1 MEDRSVIDNFLLTG
15 ADEDF
20 CALFEDVYPRVRRY
34 FLLRGIEAG
43 EAEELAQDVM
53 VIVYQRAAEVR
64 EKEFFNG
71 WLFKVAKNELARF
84 WRRRR
89 TRNRIAEMEP
99 LDDDMAESLT
109 TEMEL
114 AGSSEF
120 IEWVSY
126 LEPAERDI
134 IILRFVEELS
144 YEELAVALAIP
155 IGTVKWRLFNAKKKL
170 APIIKASLPERAR
183 RNNLQG

>member
-1 MEDRSVIDNFLLTG
+1 MDDRQVIENFLLTG

-20 CALFEDVYPRVRRY
+20 CALFEAVYPRVRRY

-53 VIVYQRAAEVR
+53 VIVYQRAGEIR

-84 WRRRR
+84 WRQRRIR
-89 TRNRIAEMEP
+89 DQIAGMEP
-99 LDDDMAESLT
+99 LEDDLSERLI
-109 TEMEL
+109 TEMEV
-114 AGSSEF
+114 AGSSDF
-120 IEWVSY
+120 AEWVSY

-144 YEELAVALAIP
+144 YEELSVALGIP

-170 APIIKASLPERAR
+170 APIIKALLPAAAR
-183 RNNLQG
+183 RSN

>member
-1 MEDRSVIDNFLLTG
+1 VEDRGAIENFLLTG

-20 CALFEDVYPRVRRY
+20 CALFEMVYPRVRRY

-53 VIVYQRAAEVR
+53 VIVYQRAGEVR
-64 EKEFFNG
+64 EKEFFSG

-84 WRRRR
+84 WRRRQ
-89 TRNRIAEMEP
+89 TRNRIAGMEP
-99 LDDDMAESLT
+99 LDGELAERLM
-109 TEMEL
+109 TEMEV
-114 AGSSEF
+114 AGSSDF
-120 IEWVSY
+120 AEWVSY

-134 IILRFVEELS
+134 VILRFVEELS
-144 YEELAVALAIP
+144 YEELAVALGIP

-170 APIIKASLPERAR
+170 APIIKASPSKAR
-183 RNNLQG
+183 PLIN

>member
-1 MEDRSVIDNFLLTG
+1 MDDRHTIENFLLTG

-20 CALFEDVYPRVRRY
+20 CALFEAVYPRVRRY

-53 VIVYQRAAEVR
+53 VIIYQRAGEIR
-64 EKEFFNG
+64 EKEYFNG

-84 WRRRR
+84 WRQRQIRS
-89 TRNRIAEMEP
+89 RIAEMEP
-99 LDDDMAESLT
+99 IDDELAEQLM
-109 TEMEL
+109 TEMEV
-114 AGSSEF
+114 AGSSDF
-120 IEWVSY
+120 VEWVSY

-170 APIIKASLPERAR
+170 APIIKALPSAAAR
-183 RNNLQG
+183 RIN